1 MPAQYLDRIIGS
13 SPAVLNSAGD
23 VSKFET
29 TPYDDRIGA
38 QSVYEALQIGASQ
51 NPQGAVMNC
60 VRIFANLRDAREPTS
75 GVEQV
80 RSQVIFRENL
90 P

>member
-1 MPAQYLDRIIGS
+1 
-13 SPAVLNSAGD
+13 
-23 VSKFET
+23 
-29 TPYDDRIGA
+29 
-38 QSVYEALQIGASQ
+38 
-51 NPQGAVMNC
+51 
-60 VRIFANLRDAREPTS
+60 VRIFANLRDGREPHS